1 MGGDL
6 LRRKILMSFI
16 KLRYLFSLLIFTIAL
31 ACPGQPPSLGAEIAE
46 TGGQVTESE
55 EQAAGTGTAPGTAAA
70 AGTAPATTAAGAPP
84 IQAEPPKP
92 PEPSRPLRGAQTAK
106 PDRFLI
112 QKQNEAYWEN
122 RNSLTIP
129 GLEKPLTQQFVRQ
142 YSSSGGLAWLKTT
155 MERGAPYLGFIR
167 REVEE
172 RGLPPELVYLP
183 VIESTYLAT
192 AMSRSGAAGLWQFM
206 KNSIGPFDMK
216 VTDWA
221 DERMDFWKATFGALK
236 KLEENYNHFQD
247 WPLALAAYNAG
258 LGGVNRIVNQTGIRD
273 YWVLSEKK
281 QFKNETIQ
289 YVPKLLAVSY
299 ILTHQREFGL
309 SPAWPEDPQWVRLPL
324 SLPVDLELLAELAGI
339 DGELLKMG
347 NRELR
352 YPITPPSGAY
362 QLKVPAFAAAAVST
376 VLEQKERQLIKYHY
390 HIIGYGD
397 TLSALA
403 QHYRVPV
410 DQILASNPGTEA
422 RFLQIGKR
430 LRIPAVAQ
438 VGSYPSASAA
448 APPQQQPKTAGEPV
462 PGGFQGT
469 HLVKRGE
476 TLWSIALAY
485 HVDPLVLAEANEMGL
500 NDILREGR
508 VLKTPII
515 E

>member
-1 MGGDL
+1 MY
-6 LRRKILMSFI
+6 SI
-16 KLRYLFSLLIFTIAL
+16 KWRFLFSLLILIMPL
-31 ACPGQPPSLGAEIAE
+31 GLGAE
-46 TGGQVTESE
+46 VTD
-55 EQAAGTGTAPGTAAA
+55 
-70 AGTAPATTAAGAPP
+70 
-84 IQAEPPKP
+84 
-92 PEPSRPLRGAQTAK
+92 RPLRQAKEAK
-106 PDRFLI
+106 PVRFLA
-112 QKQNEAYWEN
+112 QAQEKPLEEREN
-122 RNSLTIP
+122 TLSIS
-129 GLEKPLTQQFVRQ
+129 GFEHPLTQQFIRQ
-142 YSSSGGLAWLKTT
+142 YSSAGGIAWLKTA
-155 MERGAPYLGFIR
+155 MERAAPYLGFIR

-183 VIESTYLAT
+183 VVESAYLTT
-192 AMSRSGAAGLWQFM
+192 AVSRSGAAGLWQFM

-221 DERMDFWKATFGALK
+221 DERMDFWKSTYGALK
-236 KLEENYNHFQD
+236 KLEENYGYFQD

-258 LGGVNRIVNQTGIRD
+258 LGGVSRTVSQTGIRD
-273 YWVLSEKK
+273 YWILAEKK

-309 SPAWPEDPQWVRLPL
+309 IPSWPEDPQWVRLPL
-324 SLPVDLELLAELAGI
+324 DRPVDLEMLAELADI
-339 DGELLKMG
+339 NGEILKAG

-352 YPITPPSGAY
+352 YPITPPDGAY
-362 QLKVPAFAAAAVST
+362 YLKTPAVAAAAVAA
-376 VLEQKERQLIKYHY
+376 VLENKEHQLIKYYY
-390 HIIGYGD
+390 HVIGYGD
-397 TLSALA
+397 TLSVLA
-403 QHYRVPV
+403 QHYRVSV

-438 VGSYPSASAA
+438 VGAYGTESIAA
-448 APPQQQPKTAGEPV
+448 QPRQTEAP
-462 PGGFQGT
+462 GFGGT

-485 HVDPLVLAEANEMGL
+485 HVDPMALAEANEMGL
-500 NDILREGR
+500 NDILHEGR